1 MLILCFWLFLRF
13 WAQNAPNPT
22 RFYTFALFS
31 GLERWHRAENSLFS
45 TQKEKYISKPD
56 LNIFCLFSPP
66 RNPLHLLEHV
76 PEKVLGRGE
85 ILKAGSQRCWNNVQP
100 FFNRRG
106 LIGWH
111 FNRNLSA
118 ANLVL
123 VPVREH
129 FKQNIQA
136 LAKTLIMN
144 YLPFAKETERSE
156 ILLIIRKIHDMFIC
170 CACFLF
176 CCNHIRTTCD

>member
-1 MLILCFWLFLRF
+1 MLL
-13 WAQNAPNPT
+13 
-22 RFYTFALFS
+22 ALFAVLS
-31 GLERWHRAENSLFS
+31 SKRTKSNPILYFCTVFRPWKMTRSRKQPVFDTKRKIYFKARF
-45 TQKEKYISKPD
+45 KYILP
-56 LNIFCLFSPP
+56 LFRS
-66 RNPLHLLEHV
+66 LHLLEHV
-76 PEKVLGRGE
+76 PEKVLDRGE

-176 CCNHIRTTCD
+176 CCNHIRTICD